1 MQLPQTD
8 RGSRTVFLVLG
19 AAAALFSSHSN
30 YSHLSNRVS
39 IHPINCHLHSVAHF
53 LASIALSHSHIL
65 DLSVTLNDQLFSKW
79 AALYLTMLV
88 KVMGI
93 KIKKEELQKM
103 ISDVDSSGDGD
114 IDFSEFLQMMTGKMV
129 SPPVRPN
136 V

>member
-1 MQLPQTD
+1 
-8 RGSRTVFLVLG
+8 
-19 AAAALFSSHSN
+19 
-30 YSHLSNRVS
+30 
-39 IHPINCHLHSVAHF
+39 
-53 LASIALSHSHIL
+53 
-65 DLSVTLNDQLFSKW
+65 
-79 AALYLTMLV
+79 MLV